1 MQNETQEL
9 NNELR
14 TILESEGSLTEDQV
28 ARVETIESKLDALD
42 LEAREH
48 AARQKAEARLAKPRF
63 DNLTTNLT
71 IPTDTLT
78 ERYAAW
84 ALTGADMRGTDGIH
98 VGSVDAAGGY
108 LVPMDL
114 QNELVTIINGVPG
127 ARQAVESRTYGFDV
141 EIARVASLPQI
152 TAFTGEAT
160 SYDPIDVDFDTNV
173 RSYAH
178 KSSVESYISEEL
190 AQDARPAVIQEILGS
205 HVSAHGL
212 FWDKQYLVDG
222 AGGSNGPEPIFDSTR
237 TGLNVI
243 ESAAIETIALDDL
256 FTAYLEGLPA
266 QYRAGSFSW
275 VMHPTVESVLRRE
288 RDNDGRFQLL
298 AQSTGTDATLPGSTI
313 AGIPVVISTNA
324 PTYAECRA
332 DNSLIAVM
340 LMERSSYRIF
350 DRMPFMT
357 QRDEFSKGST
367 GQVVFRSK
375 MRSDGRWLAPFRSVG
390 IKLKAS

>member
-1 MQNETQEL
+1 MKNETQEL
-9 NNELR
+9 NTELR

-28 ARVETIESKLDALD
+28 ARVETIEAKLDAIE

-48 AARQKAEARLAKPRF
+48 AAREKAEARLAKPRF

-71 IPTDTLT
+71 VPSNTLA

-84 ALTGADMRGTDGIH
+84 ALAGAEMRGTDGIH
-98 VGSVDAAGGY
+98 VAGTDAAGGY

-141 EIARVASLPQI
+141 EIARVASLPTI
-152 TAFTGEAT
+152 TAFTGEAQL
-160 SYDPIDVDFDTNV
+160 YDPIDVDFDTNV

-205 HVSAHGL
+205 HVNSHGL

-222 AGGSNGPEPIFDSTR
+222 AGGSNGPEAIFDATV
-237 TGLNVI
+237 TNLNVM
-243 ESAAIETIALDDL
+243 ETAAVDTVTLDDL
-256 FTAYLEGLPA
+256 FVAYLETLPA

-288 RDNDGRFQLL
+288 RDNQDRFQLM

-313 AGIPVVISTNA
+313 AGIPIVISTNC
-324 PTYAECRA
+324 PTYDECKA
-332 DNSLIAVM
+332 DNTKIAVM

-357 QRDEFSKGST
+357 QRDEFTKGNT